1 MLSSKAILT
10 FACMN
15 LSLEGRH
22 ALICGASQGIGLAAA
37 RELAELGARVTLMA
51 RNADKLKI
59 AVSGLPKVNSGAHGF
74 VVADFSNHN
83 EVKEVALKLT
93 SSEKIDILVNNT
105 GGPKG
110 GAIADAGIEEFTKT
124 FEQHLLCNHVLTQ
137 AVLPGMRERGHGRI
151 VNVIS
156 TSVKAPL
163 NGLGVSNTIRGAV
176 ANWSKTLANEEG
188 KYGIRVNNVLP
199 GATNTGR
206 LQNII
211 EAKAQKGNTTQ
222 EIITKSMVGAV
233 PAGRFGEPEE
243 IGGAIAFLCTPAADY
258 ISGINLPVDGG
269 RTASL

>member
-37 RELAELGARVTLMA
+37 KELAELGARVTLMA
-51 RNADKLKI
+51 RNADKLKV

-110 GAIADAGIEEFTKT
+110 
-124 FEQHLLCNHVLTQ
+124 
-137 AVLPGMRERGHGRI
+137 
-151 VNVIS
+151 
-156 TSVKAPL
+156 
-163 NGLGVSNTIRGAV
+163 
-176 ANWSKTLANEEG
+176 
-188 KYGIRVNNVLP
+188 
-199 GATNTGR
+199 
-206 LQNII
+206 
-211 EAKAQKGNTTQ
+211 
-222 EIITKSMVGAV
+222 
-233 PAGRFGEPEE
+233 
-243 IGGAIAFLCTPAADY
+243 
-258 ISGINLPVDGG
+258 
-269 RTASL
+269 

>member
-1 MLSSKAILT
+1 K
-10 FACMN
+10 
-15 LSLEGRH
+15 G
-22 ALICGASQGIGLAAA
+22 GGIAEAGSV
-37 RELAELGARVTLMA
+37 ELG
-51 RNADKLKI
+51 
-59 AVSGLPKVNSGAHGF
+59 
-74 VVADFSNHN
+74 
-83 EVKEVALKLT
+83 E
-93 SSEKIDILVNNT
+93 
-105 GGPKG
+105 
-110 GAIADAGIEEFTKT
+110 T

-211 EAKAQKGNTTQ
+211 EAKAQKGNTTK
-222 EIITKSMVGAV
+222 EIIMKSMVGAV

>member
-1 MLSSKAILT
+1 
-10 FACMN
+10 MN

-22 ALICGASQGIGLAAA
+22 ALVCGSSQGIGLAAA
-37 RELAELGARVTLMA
+37 KELASLGARVTLLA
-51 RNADKLKI
+51 RNASKLEI
-59 AVSGLPKVNSGAHGF
+59 ALESLPEVENGAHGYA
-74 VVADFSNHN
+74 VADFSKSE
-83 EVKEVALKLT
+83 EVGEVASRLA
-93 SSEKIDILVNNT
+93 SESPVDILINNT
-105 GGPKG
+105 GGPAG
-110 GAIADAGIEEFTKT
+110 GPISEADTSAFIAT
-124 FEQHLLCNHVLTQ
+124 FEQHLLCNHKLVQ
-137 AVLPGMRERGHGRI
+137 AVLPGMRERGFGRI

-199 GATNTGR
+199 GATNTVR
-206 LQNII
+206 LQSII
-211 EAKAQKGNTTQ
+211 DSKSSKSGLSTG
-222 EIITKSMVGAV
+222 EIEKNMTGAI
-233 PAGRFGEPEE
+233 PAGRFGKAEE

>member
-1 MLSSKAILT
+1 
-10 FACMN
+10 MN
-15 LSLEGRH
+15 LSLKGKH
-22 ALICGASQGIGLAAA
+22 ALVCGASQGIGLAAA
-37 RELAELGARVTLMA
+37 RELAMLGARVTLMA
-51 RNADKLKI
+51 RNADKLMD
-59 AVSGLPKVNSGAHGF
+59 AVKGLPEGDHEGHGY
-74 VVADFSNHN
+74 VVADFSKYE
-83 EVKEVALKLT
+83 EVREVAQKLT
-93 SSEKIDILVNNT
+93 AHTKIDILINNT

-110 GAIADAGIEEFTKT
+110 GPISSAEVEEFTRT
-124 FEQHLLCNHVLTQ
+124 FEQHLLCNHVLAQ
-137 AVLPGMRERGHGRI
+137 AVLPGMRERKNGRI

-188 KYGIRVNNVLP
+188 KHGIRVNNVLP

-206 LQNII
+206 LQSII
-211 EAKAQKGNTTQ
+211 EAKAKKGGVSTEAIQ
-222 EIITKSMVGAV
+222 KSMAGAV